1 MTIIVFKVLY
11 CGTVALIAAGLPA
24 LEAFLNRKYPLTP
37 EQEERRRSA
46 IMASR
51 RAAA

>member
-1 MTIIVFKVLY
+1 MTILVFKVLCY
-11 CGTVALIAAGLPA
+11 GAVALIAAGLPA

-46 IMASR
+46 IVASR
-51 RAAA
+51 ATA